1 MSVVTKDIIKSEIE
15 RVPEERLEEL
25 YEVVKVYS
33 RTESSEAP
41 RGGAACDDKS
51 KALDLPGLRDRGR
64 VNQERNSN
72 TLFSKLRKIKIKG
85 PADFS
90 ENLDLYLSGEKTIG

>member
-1 MSVVTKDIIKSEIE
+1 MVMVTKEIIKSEIE

-33 RTESSEAP
+33 RTETESN
-41 RGGAACDDKS
+41 G
-51 KALDLPGLRDRGR
+51 
-64 VNQERNSN
+64 N
-72 TLFSKLRKIKIKG
+72 TLFSKLRNIKIDG
-85 PADFS
+85 PEDFS